1 MIMLNERQRNR
12 KSDDPDGNEP
22 NVIFRPE
29 GRLATSTGRALHVHM
44 EWVCPSTWFSV
55 SLIPCGNGCYQQ
67 LLVNPWRQGRPYF
80 LERRF
85 SGDPSLKAIWPIGR
99 LERSR
104 WRGGRFACAIR
115 VDPGAKVR
123 SSLGS

>member
-1 MIMLNERQRNR
+1 MLNERQRNR

-67 LLVNPWRQGRPYF
+67 LLVKPLATRQDLFPRTPFFRGSKLEGYLADWPTRTKPLARRTLRVCHPGRYWRK
-80 LERRF
+80 
-85 SGDPSLKAIWPIGR
+85 S
-99 LERSR
+99 
-104 WRGGRFACAIR
+104 
-115 VDPGAKVR
+115 
-123 SSLGS
+123 